1 MSDRDAVHQAQRA
14 RLLEGLA
21 QSVREKGLAQTQ
33 VTDIV
38 RHARASRRTFYNHFD
53 DKDAAF
59 VALATELGQTLQHH
73 VEQAIDLDAPP
84 EEQVATAIETYV
96 DALMSDPAMTITF
109 ASPSLGERIVMAQRE
124 GFERFANLLVAVT
137 KAGAERNDDLAPV
150 SFQRA
155 YMVITG
161 VHQSI
166 IRALARG
173 DDLKALTPELTAF
186 MQAVVL
192 AEPAPAPPAPKRRRR
207 MARAR

>member
-1 MSDRDAVHQAQRA
+1 MSDRDAIQQAQRE

-21 QSVREKGLAQTQ
+21 ESVREKGLAQTQ

-38 RHARASRRTFYNHFD
+38 RHAKASRRTFYNHFE

-59 VALATELGQTLQHH
+59 VALATELGHTLQTL
-73 VEQAIDLDAPP
+73 VEQSIDLDAPP
-84 EEQVATAIETYV
+84 EQQVATAIETYV
-96 DALMSDPAMTITF
+96 NALMSDPAMTITF
-109 ASPSLGERIVMAQRE
+109 ASPSLGERIVIAQRE
-124 GFERFANLLVAVT
+124 GFERYANLLVSVT
-137 KAGAERNDDLAPV
+137 KAGAARNHDITPV
-150 SFQRA
+150 SFQQA

-173 DDLKALTPELTAF
+173 DDLKPLTPELIAF

-192 AEPAPAPPAPKRRRR
+192 AQPAPVSRSRRP
-207 MARAR
+207 ARA